1 MTATLSVSDQIRQ
14 LDDARKLVLG
24 DVKYYPSVVKGI
36 LPIIG
41 PTAPIELRR
50 WGAEFL
56 AEAFATPAL
65 PNGEKETMQPYVLA
79 TLESMIENDR
89 EDPQVLR
96 SVIQCA
102 ASIYPLAMRW
112 IINNSY
118 DTITWEKM
126 LAIKQKILRIWDNAA
141 PTVRI
146 CCIKFAQR
154 VVLAQSVGSGAEPRY
169 GGTLE
174 VSLDKVPPN
183 HKSLDHRN
191 LEAEASG
198 LLDRMLTALQESSD
212 ALVVDAT
219 LNCMSIL
226 VRTRPTTSNRVIN
239 ALLNFNPLKLANSPL
254 TPKTRVMMKSMEKT
268 CRLLLIHLVKRDPH
282 NPNAPRIQQHVER
295 MMRTMAEI
303 FDDSGRKRPLEV
315 QQHDGYDAKRQRLT
329 PAQIQVP
336 PLGPGTHSLADVF
349 TLIDND
355 ALRNFDIS
363 QVPSPLVAKIAITTL
378 SRIDPQVLAKAVD
391 GIRGRLDALASAPA
405 PELNPNT
412 APLGVDEDDDD
423 YEPDF
428 YQAEDTEQIL
438 NKLDSAPTQDL
449 PGLDDGL
456 GLKSF
461 HLHQPQALTPEAA
474 LTAGNG
480 TVTRV
485 IEMMKSLEDPASK
498 KSKAGF
504 SRLAASSGNR
514 DSWMTILARL
524 ATRSVAGLEEVSVKD
539 EDGSLTSQSLSSNI
553 RDVLY
558 AYVMEDFRKHIDV
571 AVSWLCE
578 EWYNDKLQQK
588 AGGDR
593 PLHYEKCCL
602 RLIDGFLPY
611 LHPQDKVLTRFLSE
625 IPELNR
631 SILSRVKHMCRDP
644 SVVQLAL
651 TSLLYLVMMRPP
663 VKEIALD
670 TVQDIWT
677 EFEDARPMA
686 GKYLSKYRP
695 AFLEAARDAAGD
707 NSGQATAPAIAA

>member
-1 MTATLSVSDQIRQ
+1 MTTTLSVSEQVRQ

-41 PTAPIELRR
+41 PSASLELRR

-65 PNGEKETMQPYVLA
+65 PNGEKETMQPYVLT
-79 TLESMIENDR
+79 TLESMVENER

-112 IINNSY
+112 IINNGY
-118 DTITWEKM
+118 DTITWERM
-126 LAIKQKILRIWDNAA
+126 VAIKQKILRIWDNAG

-154 VVLAQSVGSGAEPRY
+154 VVLAQSVASGAELRY
-169 GGTLE
+169 GGTLD

-183 HKSLDHRN
+183 HQSLDHRN

-198 LLDRMLTALQESSD
+198 LLDRMLTVLQESSD
-212 ALVVDAT
+212 ALIVDAT
-219 LNCMSIL
+219 LNCLSIL
-226 VRTRPTTSNRVIN
+226 VRTRPATSTRILN

-268 CRLLLIHLVKRDPH
+268 SRLLLIHLVKRDPH
-282 NPNAPRIQQHVER
+282 NPMTPRIQQHVER

-303 FDDSGRKRPLEV
+303 FDDSGRKRPLET
-315 QQHDGYDAKRQRLT
+315 QQHDGFDAKRQRLT

-355 ALRNFDIS
+355 ALRAFDIS
-363 QVPSPLVAKIAITTL
+363 QVPAPFVAKIVATTL
-378 SRIDPQVLAKAVD
+378 SRIDPKVLSKAVD
-391 GIRGRLDALASAPA
+391 GIRGRLDALASAPP

-438 NKLDSAPTQDL
+438 NKLDSAPTHNAPCL
-449 PGLDDGL
+449 EDGL
-456 GLKSF
+456 ALKSF
-461 HLHQPQALTPEAA
+461 HLHQPQAITPETA

-485 IEMMKSLEDPASK
+485 VEMMKSLEDPVTK
-498 KSKAGF
+498 RSKAGF

-539 EDGSLTSQSLSSNI
+539 EEGLSATQSLSSNI

-578 EWYNDKLQQK
+578 EWYNDKLQHK

-593 PLHYEKCCL
+593 PLHYEKYCL
-602 RLIDGFLPY
+602 RFIDGFLPY

-631 SILSRVKHMCRDP
+631 NILSRVKHMCRDP

-651 TSLLYLVMMRPP
+651 TSLLISGPN
-663 VKEIALD
+663 
-670 TVQDIWT
+670 
-677 EFEDARPMA
+677 DARPMA

-695 AFLEAARDAAGD
+695 AFLENSRDVISDNPGQSTAAV
-707 NSGQATAPAIAA
+707 IAA

>member
-1 MTATLSVSDQIRQ
+1 MSATLSVSDQIRQ

-41 PTAPIELRR
+41 PSAPLELRR

-65 PNGEKETMQPYVLA
+65 PNGEKETMQPYVLP
-79 TLESMIENDR
+79 TLESMLENER

-96 SVIQCA
+96 SVIQCI

-112 IINNSY
+112 IINNGY
-118 DTITWEKM
+118 DTITWERM
-126 LAIKQKILRIWDNAA
+126 VAVKQKVLRIWDNAS

-154 VVLAQSVGSGAEPRY
+154 VVLAQTAATGSELRY
-169 GGTLE
+169 GGTLD

-183 HKSLDHRN
+183 HQSLDPRN

-198 LLDRMLTALQESSD
+198 LLDRMLSALQESW
-212 ALVVDAT
+212 
-219 LNCMSIL
+219 
-226 VRTRPTTSNRVIN
+226 TRPTTSNRVIN

-254 TPKTRVMMKSMEKT
+254 TPKTRVMIRSMEKT
-268 CRLLLIHLVKRDPH
+268 TRMLLIHLVKRDPN
-282 NPNAPRIQQHVER
+282 NPMAPRIQQHVER
-295 MMRTMAEI
+295 MMRTMADI
-303 FDDSGRKRPLEV
+303 FENSGRKRPHEPV
-315 QQHDGYDAKRQRLT
+315 PQEDYDTKRQRLT
-329 PAQIQVP
+329 PAQIQIP
-336 PLGPGTHSLADVF
+336 PLGPGPHSLADVF
-349 TLIDND
+349 TLIDNT

-363 QVPSPLVAKIAITTL
+363 QVPAPLVARIAVITL
-378 SRIDPQVLAKAVD
+378 ARLDPQVLAKTVD
-391 GIRGRLDALASAPA
+391 GVRGRLDALASAPA

-412 APLGVDEDDDD
+412 APLGVEEEDDD

-438 NKLDSAPTQDL
+438 NKLDSSPVHEAPA
-449 PGLDDGL
+449 LDDGL
-456 GLKSF
+456 ALRSF
-461 HLHQPQALTPEAA
+461 HLHQPSALTPEAA

-480 TVTRV
+480 TITRV
-485 IEMMKSLEDPASK
+485 IEMMKSLEDPVK

-504 SRLAASSGNR
+504 SRLAASSGNK

-524 ATRSVAGLEEVSVKD
+524 ATRSVAGLEETSIKD
-539 EDGSLTSQSLSSNI
+539 EDGSSAPQSLSNNI
-553 RDVLY
+553 RDIMY
-558 AYVMEDFRKHIDV
+558 SYVMEDFRKHIDV

-578 EWYNDKLQQK
+578 EWFNDKLQQK
-588 AGGDR
+588 KGGDR
-593 PLHYEKCCL
+593 SLHYEKCCL

-625 IPELNR
+625 IPELNKNV
-631 SILSRVKHMCRDP
+631 LSRVKHMCRDP

-677 EFEDARPMA
+677 EFEEARPMA
-686 GKYLSKYRP
+686 GKYLAKYRP
-695 AFLEAARDAAGD
+695 AFIEANREASGD
-707 NSGQATAPAIAA
+707 NSGQPASTAIAT